1 VLLLSSILQ
10 LTRAGPI
17 FAQALPV
24 AERATTRDFV
34 EYWAAARLL
43 VQGGNPYS
51 PDQLLVL
58 QRTAGWRDVQ
68 PLIMWNPPWA
78 LPFVAP
84 FGLLSFTTGQFLWL
98 VLHVCLILISAQLLW
113 RIYSTS
119 GQSFRLAWLVA
130 LTFVPA
136 GWVLIIGQIT
146 PLVPAGLAWFLYS
159 ERRQNYWAMSA
170 SLAVLSI
177 KPHLLYLFWIV
188 FLLWIFEKRP
198 WRLIFAAALTGLG
211 AVLLPVLFDTRIYS
225 EYLALYGITEIPKP
239 LDWPAPTL
247 RNVIR
252 IFFGVDQTWLQFTP
266 TVMAAAW
273 SIYHWE
279 RHKHQW
285 RWHEQLPLLTMVSVT
300 SSIFVWTYDHVVL
313 LPAILEA
320 AAWMSRKPHSWHRY
334 WAARVYLAINACH
347 FFLRFWLAE
356 ELWYFW
362 LGPALLINYLIF
374 CRERKNLQSSSPTT
388 S

>member
-1 VLLLSSILQ
+1 LLLSSILQ

-34 EYWAAARLL
+34 EYWSAARLL

-51 PDQLLVL
+51 PAELLVL
-58 QRTAGWRDVQ
+58 QRTVGWRDVQ

-98 VLHVCLILISAQLLW
+98 LLHVCLILISAQLLW
-113 RIYSTS
+113 RIYGNS
-119 GQSFRLAWLVA
+119 GQSSRLSWLVA

-136 GWVLIIGQIT
+136 AFVLIIGQIT
-146 PLVPAGLAWFLYS
+146 PLVLAGLACFLYS
-159 ERRQNYWAMSA
+159 ERKQNYWTMSA
-170 SLAVLSI
+170 SLVVLSI

-198 WRLIFAAALTGLG
+198 WRLIFAAALTGLS
-211 AVLLPVLFDTRIYS
+211 AALLPVLFDTRIYS
-225 EYLALYGITEIPKP
+225 EYLALYGVAGISKP

-252 IFFGVDQTWLQFTP
+252 IFFGAETWLQFAP
-266 TVMAAAW
+266 TAMAAAW
-273 SIYHWE
+273 LIYHWE
-279 RHKHQW
+279 RHKYQW
-285 RWHEQLPLLTMVSVT
+285 HWHKQLPLITVVSVT
-300 SSIFVWTYDHVVL
+300 SSIFVWTYDQIVL

-320 AAWMSRKPHSWHRY
+320 AAWMIRKPHSWHQY

-374 CRERKNLQSSSPTT
+374 CWERKNLHSSSPTT